1 MMRRRLLALASLI
14 ALPACLGAWQ
24 DADPRATVRALAD
37 AGKLDEAIAAARA
50 GGPELASLLGETL
63 VLRGRLVAAD
73 SALQGAVARQ
83 AAGWRSAAVTLAELA
98 ERRGD
103 HADAE
108 RRARALTSA
117 YEQGAN
123 GWSSTDR
130 VAAGRAY
137 LLLSR
142 GNGRAVRSA
151 LAAFDAA
158 YAADP
163 SNLDARLRAGELF
176 LDKYNW
182 PDAKAS
188 FDEVLKK
195 SPDNARALLG
205 LSRVASFSGEGAA
218 TPTLRRS
225 LEKNSSLVP
234 AHLALARLHL
244 SAEAYDSATLAVR
257 AALAVDSSS
266 IGAWS
271 LLGAIAWLQGEQSQ
285 FAQARDAVRRLAPR
299 PAEFYAELAEA
310 AVGHRRY
317 ADGISLAKE
326 ALTLDST
333 SLRALGLLGN
343 NELRTGQIAE
353 GRARIERA
361 FAIDPFN
368 VWHKNTLDL
377 LDQMKTFTTVETPR
391 FRIVAPP
398 EESALLTAYL
408 IPLLDEAYD
417 SLSARY
423 RYKPQG
429 PIRIELYKDH
439 ADFSVRTMGIAGL
452 GALGVS
458 FGNLLAMDAPSA
470 RKRGEFNWGSTA
482 WHELAHA
489 FTLGS
494 SEHRVPRWMSEGLS
508 VLEERRARAG
518 WGAGPT
524 AEFIAAYG
532 SGRLRPVSQLND
544 GFVRP
549 RFGGEVQLS
558 YYEASL
564 VCEMIE
570 TEYGAKAIVD
580 MLAAYKDGLTS
591 PAVFQRVLKV
601 TPAQVDAKFDA
612 FVRARFASPLR
623 AITASD
629 SGKAIGGEFVTS
641 MRRGAEYLSRKQAD
655 SARAALERAE
665 ALFPDY
671 AGGSSPAQYLA
682 GLAMDRGDYKEALAQ
697 ITRVTTRS
705 ETAWDA
711 NMMEVQLREKLG
723 DTLGTRPALERL
735 LWISPY
741 DVALHGKLADLATR
755 AGDHKTALR
764 ERRAIVALNPP
775 DPIDARYEL
784 ARALAASGDI
794 ASARRELL
802 AVLEQAPSFEKGQA
816 LLLELRAAQ
825 GKSTP

>member
-1 MMRRRLLALASLI
+1 MMRRRLVSLVSLI
-14 ALPACLGAWQ
+14 LLPACLGAWQ
-24 DADPRATVRALAD
+24 DADPRAAVHALID

-50 GGPELASLLGETL
+50 GGPGLASLLGETL
-63 VLRGRLVAAD
+63 VMRGRLAAAD
-73 SALQGAVARQ
+73 SALTDAVGRQ
-83 AAGWRSAAVTLAELA
+83 AADWRSAAVTLAELA

-103 HADAE
+103 HTDAA

-117 YEQGAN
+117 YEQSAS

-137 LLLSR
+137 LLQTR
-142 GNGRAVRSA
+142 GNPGSARSA

-163 SNLDARLRAGELF
+163 TNLDARLRAGELF
-176 LDKYNW
+176 LDKYNA

-188 FDEVLKK
+188 FDEVLRKA
-195 SPDNARALLG
+195 PDNARALLG
-205 LSRVASFSGEGAA
+205 LGRVAIFSGDGPA
-218 TPTLRRS
+218 TPLLRRS
-225 LEKNSSLVP
+225 LEKNPSLVP

-244 SAEAYDSATLAVR
+244 SAEAYDSAALAVR

-271 LLGAIAWLQGEQSQ
+271 QLGAIAWLQGDQAQ
-285 FAQARDAVRRLAPR
+285 FAQARDAVRRLNPR

-317 ADGISLAKE
+317 ADGISLARE

-343 NELRTGQIAE
+343 NELRTGQIDQ

-377 LDQMKTFTTVETPR
+377 LDQMKAFTTIETPR

-398 EESALLTAYL
+398 EESALLAAYL
-408 IPLLDEAYD
+408 VPLLDEAYD
-417 SLSARY
+417 SLAARY

-429 PIRIELYKDH
+429 PIRIELYKAH

-494 SEHRVPRWMSEGLS
+494 SDHRVPRWLSEGLS
-508 VLEERRARAG
+508 VLEERRARSG

-549 RFGGEVQLS
+549 RYSGEVQLS

-570 TEYGAKAIVD
+570 KELGPKAIVD
-580 MLAAYKDGLTS
+580 MLAAYKDGQTS
-591 PAVFQRVLKV
+591 PEVFARVLKL
-601 TPAQVDAKFDA
+601 TPAQLDARFDTW
-612 FVRARFASPLR
+612 VRARFASPLR

-641 MRRGAEYLSRKQAD
+641 MRRGAEYLSRKQPD
-655 SARAALERAE
+655 SARVALERAE

-671 AGGSSPAQYLA
+671 AGPSSPAQYLA
-682 GLAMDRGDYKEALAQ
+682 GLAMDRGDFKEALAQ
-697 ITRVTTRS
+697 ISRVTTRN

-741 DVALHGKLADLATR
+741 DVELHGKLAELAAR
-755 AGDHKTALR
+755 AGDHRTALR
-764 ERRAIVALNPP
+764 ERHAIVALNPP

-784 ARALAASGDI
+784 ARALAASGDV
-794 ASARRELL
+794 AAARRELL

-825 GKSTP
+825 QKSTP